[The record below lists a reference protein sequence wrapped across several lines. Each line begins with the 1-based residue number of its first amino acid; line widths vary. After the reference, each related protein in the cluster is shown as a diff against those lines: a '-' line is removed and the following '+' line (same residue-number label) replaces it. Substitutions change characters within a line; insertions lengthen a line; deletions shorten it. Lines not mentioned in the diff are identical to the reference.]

1 MTHPDQRYTV
11 RNLQHADLI
20 AEAERERQIREAE
33 GMDGGKRA
41 TWMWFGAGRWIGAA
55 AGALGAI
62 MVALSIMLPWGSP
75 AGTVASGRP
84 HNRIFADEMLYR
96 PSIAEYRALPP
107 VVDMPAIALARPNLV
122 VAQGHQQP
130 CAMIVLTGLALCA
143 PTSETQHQA
152 ARTSGPR

>member
-75 AGTVASGRP
+75 VGAVAAAGRP

-96 PSIAEYRALPP
+96 PSIEEYRALPLTL
-107 VVDMPAIALARPNLV
+107 DMPVIAHPDLV
-122 VAQGHQQP
+122 AAQGRQQP
-130 CAMIVLTGLALCA
+130 CTMVTLVGLALCA
-143 PTSETQHQA
+143 PANAVAPHVVQ
-152 ARTSGPR
+152 TSGPR